1 MVLHN
6 RGLRVVGKGGEE
18 GRPLHIELF
27 CLSRW
32 QVFGDERSHWAFPK
46 LSQLGPAQLSACG

>member
-46 LSQLGPAQLSACG
+46 LSQLGPA